1 MNFDFDFP
9 YDDNVNYNTYYY
21 FQQGLTAE
29 DITRVHA
36 LADTVDFDVATTASN
51 SIDDES
57 LDSVRK
63 SKVKWLPK
71 NESSQWLYEKIGQM
85 AIEANEAIY
94 KFDLTTMRENLQY
107 TVYPA
112 DAGHYDW
119 HMDNAGGG
127 IMTQRKLS
135 CTIELSEHGQD
146 YEGGKLQANVGNG
159 IIEMPQG
166 AGTVVFFPSFMLH
179 RVTPVT
185 QGERK
190 SLVLWIGGNHYK

>member
-1 MNFDFDFP
+1 MKLDFDFP
-9 YDDNVNYNTYYY
+9 YNDNVDYQTYYY
-21 FQQGLTAE
+21 FKGGLTPD

-36 LADTVDFDVATTASN
+36 LADTVEFDIATTAS
-51 SIDDES
+51 IGVEDES
-57 LDSVRK
+57 LDSIRK
-63 SKVKWLPK
+63 SRIKWLPK

-85 AIEANEAIY
+85 AIEANEALY
-94 KFDLTTMRENLQY
+94 KFDLTTMREDLQY

-127 IMTQRKLS
+127 VMTQRKLS

-146 YEGGKLQANVGNG
+146 YEGGKLQANVGSG

-190 SLVLWIGGNHYK
+190 SLVLWIGGDHYK

>member
-1 MNFDFDFP
+1 MNFDFEFP
-9 YDDNVNYNTYYY
+9 YDDKVNHCTYYY
-21 FQQGLTAE
+21 FQKGLTAE

-36 LADTVDFDVATTASN
+36 LADTINFDIATTASN

-57 LDSVRK
+57 LNSVRK

-94 KFDLTTMRENLQY
+94 KFDLTTMREKLQY

>member
-1 MNFDFDFP
+1 MDYDFDFP
-9 YDDNVNYNTYYY
+9 YNDNVNYSTYYY
-21 FQQGLTAE
+21 FERAFTKDE
-29 DITRVHA
+29 ITQIHQ
-36 LADTVDFDVATTASN
+36 LADQVNFEKATTASN
-51 SIDDES
+51 EAEDAE
-57 LDSVRK
+57 LEQVRK
-63 SKVKWLPK
+63 SRIKWLPK
-71 NESSQWLYEKIGQM
+71 NEASHWLYTKIGNM
-85 AIEANEAIY
+85 AIEANEALY

-185 QGERK
+185 EGERK
-190 SLVLWIGGNHYK
+190 SLVLWIGGDHYK